1 MQREHAYMLK
11 IELNLSKTGTS
22 LSPDWEEP
30 RANEPH
36 PSAGKVRRKR
46 R

>member
-1 MQREHAYMLK
+1 MRREHAYMLK
-11 IELNLSKTGTS
+11 IELNLSKLGSS
-22 LSPDWEEP
+22 LNPDREEL